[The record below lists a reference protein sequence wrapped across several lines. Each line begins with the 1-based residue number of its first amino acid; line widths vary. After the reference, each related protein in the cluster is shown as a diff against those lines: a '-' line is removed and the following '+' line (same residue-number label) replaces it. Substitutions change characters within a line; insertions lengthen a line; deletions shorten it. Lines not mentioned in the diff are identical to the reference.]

1 MKGII
6 LRLFFVLVVMDKL
19 ASQLLFKSLDGSY
32 HLSDLDSDE
41 EETEHTPVVQP
52 VVPVKYVQY
61 LKFVTYEK
69 KVF

>member
-1 MKGII
+1 
-6 LRLFFVLVVMDKL
+6 MDKL

-61 LKFVTYEK
+61 LQFVTYEK
-69 KVF
+69 KVFKKSQ